1 MSSSPGTL
9 PGATQRREEDRP
21 ACGRGRMAA
30 QHPGDDVGQE
40 RCWATCGWQT
50 HPTPGTAQAALAPRR
65 HPRGGNDTQ
74 ASLPA
79 PGPLPSTEHCEVVVN
94 TVTLRH
100 VHPLPTPLQIPA
112 PNTRQAK
119 RKRTKVPGLRHHSP
133 PACRALAQ
141 PETQDKG
148 LGQSEED
155 EGQRV
160 GSLAWGGHV
169 RTSLGISGD
178 LTGREARTGWQPSP
192 PCTHTSLRKH
202 LWDTCCIPHTPNIT
216 CPVPHP
222 TRLPH
227 TLSYL
232 LQHIPQPSL
241 PCHPHTPLAHWTPRT
256 HTHKQLSGRKDRSRL
271 PPPELPEPSR
281 RARPTFRAAGQSLP
295 ERA

>member
-1 MSSSPGTL
+1 MMWARKGAGPPVVGKLTPLQALPKLLLRQGGVPG
-9 PGATQRREEDRP
+9 G
-21 ACGRGRMAA
+21 G
-30 QHPGDDVGQE
+30 GD
-40 RCWATCGWQT
+40 
-50 HPTPGTAQAALAPRR
+50 
-65 HPRGGNDTQ
+65 DTQ

-216 CPVPHP
+216 RPVPHP

-256 HTHKQLSGRKDRSRL
+256 HTHKQLSGRKDHIIHVSHQKSHTAHTPTLHITLTLSL
-271 PPPELPEPSR
+271 PPRTSHTPH
-281 RARPTFRAAGQSLP
+281 SLP
-295 ERA
+295 